1 MRRAG
6 KVTADRSVG
15 HGRMLLLFYSFPKVF
30 LFSFMKVPKAGRLQL
45 LCTESDR
52 ERIQVTPQL
61 GGKTS

>member
-30 LFSFMKVPKAGRLQL
+30 LFSFMKVPKAG
-45 LCTESDR
+45 
-52 ERIQVTPQL
+52 
-61 GGKTS
+61 